1 VPHASALHQ
10 PKKLGCPILRV
21 VCEGRDDLTE
31 QIDDICSRYPKYWLS
46 DEAQRELQDSLEL
59 APPVTAALAPVSHR
73 QSETC
78 YIPLPHHSP
87 LPQIQNHV
95 VVQIHDE

>member
-21 VCEGRDDLTE
+21 VCEGRDDLAE

-46 DEAQRELQDSLEL
+46 DEAQRELQSLWGG
-59 APPVTAALAPVSHR
+59 PVCNDWL
-73 QSETC
+73 SEAMKL
-78 YIPLPHHSP
+78 IFVGRPLP
-87 LPQIQNHV
+87 
-95 VVQIHDE
+95 